1 MDELSLDE
9 EVAYETPVTHECF
22 LQWVTPQGK
31 IAGFLRLS
39 LPDHSFVAAH
49 ADELLTMP
57 DEAMIREVH
66 VYGMAARVGYQGQA
80 AQHHGLGRLL
90 VEHACEIARDAGYAR
105 INVISAIGT
114 REYYRHL
121 GFCDHGLYLQ
131 KEL

>member
-1 MDELSLDE
+1 MT
-9 EVAYETPVTHECF
+9 YERF

-49 ADELLTMP
+49 ADELPTTP

-66 VYGMAARVGYQGQA
+66 VYGMAARVGDQGQA

-90 VEHACEIARDAGYAR
+90 VERACDCPGCRLCAHQRDQRDWYAR
-105 INVISAIGT
+105 VLSPSWI
-114 REYYRHL
+114 L
-121 GFCDHGLYLQ
+121 
-131 KEL
+131 

>member
-1 MDELSLDE
+1 M
-9 EVAYETPVTHECF
+9 
-22 LQWVTPQGK
+22 TPQGK

-39 LPDHSFVAAH
+39 LPDRSFAAAH
-49 ADELLTMP
+49 ADELPTTL

-66 VYGMAARVGYQGQA
+66 VYGMAARVGDQGQS

-90 VEHACEIARDAGYAR
+90 VERACEIARDAGYAR

-121 GFCDHGLYLQ
+121 GFYDHGLYLQ

>member
-1 MDELSLDE
+1 MTRER
-9 EVAYETPVTHECF
+9 F
-22 LQWVTPQGK
+22 LQWVTPEGK

-39 LPDHSFVAAH
+39 LPVRAFVAAH
-49 ADELLTMP
+49 ADELPTMP

-66 VYGMAARVGYQGQA
+66 VYGMAARVGDQGQA

-90 VEHACEIARDAGYAR
+90 VERACEIARDAGYAR
-105 INVISAIGT
+105 VNVISAIGT

-121 GFCDHGLYLQ
+121 GFYDHGLYLQ